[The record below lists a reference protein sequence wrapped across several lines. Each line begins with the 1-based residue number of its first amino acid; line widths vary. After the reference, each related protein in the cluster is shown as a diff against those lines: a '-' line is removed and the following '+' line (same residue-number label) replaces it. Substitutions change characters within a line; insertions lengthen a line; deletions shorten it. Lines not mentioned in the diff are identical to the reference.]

1 MIGLDGVS
9 AQELSDTIGEIYDCA
24 LDPQRWPNTCQRI
37 ADLCESTA
45 GGICV
50 HDMRHVQ
57 NDQLFVFGYQ
67 EEFLQKLGT
76 HYAQSPMAIADI
88 VANVGD
94 VNALSNE
101 RQELLESRFYHDV
114 LKPFGLLDIIW
125 FPALRTGG
133 RMASLHASRRDRA
146 PYYEQ
151 REMSLFKLL
160 SPHVCRALAI
170 SDALDIRTL
179 RSEILERTLDG
190 LIAGVFLTTCEGRVV
205 YMNAA

>member
-1 MIGLDGVS
+1 VRVLGVS
-9 AQELSDTIGEIYDCA
+9 HVIPPHALSDLIGSIYDCA

-67 EEFLQKLGT
+67 EEFLQRLGT

-88 VANVGD
+88 VADVGD

-101 RQELLESRFYHDV
+101 RQELLESSITMF
-114 LKPFGLLDIIW
+114 
-125 FPALRTGG
+125 
-133 RMASLHASRRDRA
+133 
-146 PYYEQ
+146 
-151 REMSLFKLL
+151 
-160 SPHVCRALAI
+160 
-170 SDALDIRTL
+170 
-179 RSEILERTLDG
+179 
-190 LIAGVFLTTCEGRVV
+190 
-205 YMNAA
+205 

>member
-67 EEFLQKLGT
+67 HEFLEGLGK
-76 HYAQSPMAIADI
+76 HYAQNPMAIADI

-94 VNALSNE
+94 VNALSNDSGPWLWCTPGSWCWWLPSRLCVVSGANSKSPR
-101 RQELLESRFYHDV
+101 RQR
-114 LKPFGLLDIIW
+114 P
-125 FPALRTGG
+125 LR
-133 RMASLHASRRDRA
+133 SL
-146 PYYEQ
+146 P
-151 REMSLFKLL
+151 
-160 SPHVCRALAI
+160 
-170 SDALDIRTL
+170 RTL
-179 RSEILERTLDG
+179 FTHGATDDPP
-190 LIAGVFLTTCEGRVV
+190 T
-205 YMNAA
+205 